1 MTSLGRNISFV
12 GMYSRTICPR
22 PSVCINDIGKIHF
35 LVFIAIRGDNRVIVL
50 NVESIISKMHTD
62 LNAFTL
68 T

>member
-1 MTSLGRNISFV
+1 M
-12 GMYSRTICPR
+12 
-22 PSVCINDIGKIHF
+22 CINDIGKIHF